1 MSLHPDD
8 EFLDLIVRQARV
20 AYATQQVNAY
30 QKDLECRQ
38 AHAMAEDAH
47 QQSRGQQE
55 LLYYIQQVGHWQ
67 DYLMRLEQRASA
79 ASAPAPDLLLSG

>member
-20 AYATQQVNAY
+20 AYATQQVKAY
-30 QKDLECRQ
+30 QKELECRQ
-38 AHAMAEDAH
+38 AHAIGEDDH

-67 DYLMRLEQRASA
+67 DYLMRLEQDISA
-79 ASAPAPDLLLSG
+79 GSAPALNILLGG